1 MSSQEA
7 LLAVHKAIESLGYD
21 DLWTLRDFLQNNYLG
36 KKVRRHG
43 LTPLNQIALTV
54 QMKKILEQCASLSND
69 QLSLLFVHVSS
80 LHQALAPIGSRRG
93 GGGDIELKMIGRWK
107 LVVSKGR
114 LEVVR
119 VYYGPYAY
127 LRLWATGGDRDRKR
141 KSLQSIYLGKAV
153 AAILSRDDIDQDAV
167 KKEIIAAYYDGTFW
181 DVIRKFMTNESPDED
196 EESQGSR
203 QVMGIIEGEQGKTI
217 QSALESKQINAGVV
231 INAFN
236 KNSLDDL
243 LNNLTNKE
251 HNEE

>member
-7 LLAVHKAIESLGYD
+7 LLAVHKAIESLSYD

-69 QLSLLFVHVSS
+69 ELSLLFAHVSS

-141 KSLQSIYLGKAV
+141 KSLQSIYMGKAV
-153 AAILSRDDIDQDAV
+153 AAILSRDDIDQDAA

-181 DVIRKFMTNESPDED
+181 DVIRKYMADDGADD
-196 EESQGSR
+196 EEETQGSR
-203 QVMGIIEGEQGKTI
+203 QVMGTIEGEAGQEL
-217 QSALESKQINAGVV
+217 QLALENKRVKPAQV
-231 INAFN
+231 IDAFN
-236 KNSLDDL
+236 TGSLDSL
-243 LNNLTNKE
+243 LNNLE
-251 HNEE
+251 